1 MKQGST
7 VRAILFGIGAGVI
20 VVLAY
25 AAFAEI
31 LQFTLGL
38 LVVAFVGGWLIG
50 NGIAYGAWSG
60 HEHEPSRAW
69 QWFAVATS
77 MVAWVAAVFLAF
89 VISQALLP
97 AANTPLSARVTL
109 DGFLTYF
116 NGLDVTRVIHVVAL
130 ALLAFMASR
139 GAR

>member
-1 MKQGST
+1 M
-7 VRAILFGIGAGVI
+7 RAIVFGVGAGAL
-20 VVLAY
+20 VVVAY

-60 HEHEPSRAW
+60 REHEPRRAW
-69 QWFAVATS
+69 QWFAIATS
-77 MVAWVAAVFLAF
+77 VITWVAAVFLAF

-97 AANTPLSARVTL
+97 AASTPLSARVTL
-109 DGFLTYF
+109 DGFLNYF
-116 NGLDVTRVIHVVAL
+116 NGLDVTRVIHLVAL
-130 ALLAFMASR
+130 ALMAFMSWR

>member
-1 MKQGST
+1 MNHGST
-7 VRAILFGIGAGVI
+7 TRAILFGIGAGVI
-20 VVLAY
+20 VVVAY

-31 LQFTLGL
+31 LEFTLGL

-60 HEHEPSRAW
+60 REHESRRAW
-69 QWFAVATS
+69 QWFAIATS
-77 MVAWVAAVFLAF
+77 VGAWVAAVFLAF

-97 AANTPLSARVTL
+97 AASTSVSARVTL
-109 DGFLTYF
+109 DGFLNYF
-116 NGLDVTRVIHVVAL
+116 NGLDVTRVVHVVAL
-130 ALLAFMASR
+130 ALMAFMAWR

>member
-1 MKQGST
+1 VNPGST
-7 VRAILFGIGAGVI
+7 LRAILFGVGAAII

-60 HEHEPSRAW
+60 REHETRRAW
-69 QWFAVATS
+69 QWFAIATS
-77 MVAWVAAVFLAF
+77 IVAWVAAVFLAF
-89 VISQALLP
+89 FISQALLP
-97 AANTPLSARVTL
+97 AASTPLNARITL
-109 DGFLTYF
+109 DGFLAYF
-116 NGLDVTRVIHVVAL
+116 NGLDVTRVVHVVAL
-130 ALLAFMASR
+130 ALMAFMAWR